1 MLFSSRQ
8 RLATSFAPALL
19 LFCVIVLLLAS
30 LPSSSLAQP
39 VADSP
44 LAPCP
49 DSPNCERVS
58 RAFDQDPDSL
68 FSAAQ
73 SALQAL
79 GPVSVDTAADAREAH
94 AVYRV
99 ALVFKDD
106 VTIAVTADDGGSTLH
121 IRSASRVGYSDLGV
135 NKRRVDSFFD
145 ALDHT
150 GSE

>member
-1 MLFSSRQ
+1 MPCCPRQ

-19 LFCVIVLLLAS
+19 RFCLAVFLLAL
-30 LPSSSLAQP
+30 LPSLSLAQP

-58 RAFDQDPDSL
+58 ESFDQAPDTL
-68 FSAAQ
+68 FAAAQ
-73 SALQAL
+73 SALRAL
-79 GPVSVDTAADAREAH
+79 GPVSVDTTGGSREAH

-99 ALVFKDD
+99 ALMFKDD
-106 VTIAVTADDGGSTLH
+106 VNIAVTAGDDGGSTLH

-135 NKRRVDSFFD
+135 NKRRVESFFD
-145 ALDHT
+145 ALDDHL
-150 GSE
+150 

>member
-1 MLFSSRQ
+1 MRFRSHQ

-19 LFCVIVLLLAS
+19 LLGFAAFFFAV

-49 DSPNCERVS
+49 DSPNCEHVS
-58 RAFDQDPDSL
+58 RSFDQAPDAL
-68 FSAAQ
+68 FAAAQ
-73 SALQAL
+73 STLEDL
-79 GPVSVDTAADAREAH
+79 GPVSVDTTANARVAH

-99 ALVFKDD
+99 ALMFKDD
-106 VTIAVTADDGGSTLH
+106 VNVAVMPRDDGGSTLH

-135 NKRRVDSFFD
+135 NKRRVESFFNV
-145 ALDHT
+145 LDDHL
-150 GSE
+150 

>member
-1 MLFSSRQ
+1 MCFRSHQ
-8 RLATSFAPALL
+8 RLATLFAPALL
-19 LFCVIVLLLAS
+19 LLGLAVFLS
-30 LPSSSLAQP
+30 AFLPLSILAQP

-58 RAFDQDPDSL
+58 QSFDQAPDAL
-68 FSAAQ
+68 FAAAQ

-79 GPVSVDTAADAREAH
+79 GPASVDTTTGSREAH

-106 VTIAVTADDGGSTLH
+106 VNIAVTPKDNGGSTLH

-135 NKRRVDSFFD
+135 NKRRVDRFFD
-145 ALDHT
+145 ALNTHL
-150 GSE
+150 